1 VRRTAPVVL
10 AATLVASLAVPAAA
24 APTPPAPPIPLGQ
37 VVPAPVSVR
46 ANTAVGYNLTPT
58 SVISYDLGDSA
69 TRQVAQWLAGQLR
82 PSTGYPLPVVPAVP
96 FVSLPG
102 ISLSVGGADPSW
114 GSEGYRLAV
123 DNGGVHIKANSAN
136 GVYDGVQTLLQLLPA
151 KFAAKT
157 VQRGP
162 WPVAGGEI
170 VDYPRYAYRSAMLDV
185 ARHFFTVAEVERYL
199 DEISRYKIN
208 YLQLHLT
215 DSQGWRIQIAGWPR
229 LTSVGG
235 SSGVSAG
242 GVRAGYYTQADYQQ
256 IVRYAAARFITVI
269 PEIEGPAHSNAAL
282 ASYAE
287 LNCDGVAAP
296 LYQGVGAGPREN
308 LCLGKDITYTF
319 LDDVIRQVAALTPGP
334 YLGIGGDEAASVP
347 AADYA
352 TYIHRVQAIVAKYGK
367 KLLGWQETAAATDP
381 ANTLVGLW
389 IPDPDDNGLKAAAAA
404 GAKLV
409 MSPAFNAYMDMQYAE
424 NVPAVGVGANWAGYI
439 EVQDAYNWDPDT
451 IQDGVSGAEV
461 AGVNAPLFTEFV
473 HSSAE
478 IDSLAFPRLPAIAE
492 IGWSPAAP
500 HDWNSFRTR
509 LAAQA
514 PYWDEAGVHF
524 YRSPQIPW
532 P

>member
-1 VRRTAPVVL
+1 VL
-10 AATLVASLAVPAAA
+10 AVTLLASLAVPAAA
-24 APTPPAPPIPLGQ
+24 AVASPASPTPLGQ
-37 VVPAPVSVR
+37 VVPAPVSVH
-46 ANTAVGYNLTPT
+46 ANTAARFDLTPT
-58 SVISYDLGDSA
+58 SVISYQLGDSS

-102 ISLSVGGADPSW
+102 ISLAVGGADSSW
-114 GSEGYRLAV
+114 GSEGYRLDV

-151 KFAAKT
+151 KVAAKT
-157 VQRGP
+157 AQRGP

-170 VDYPRYAYRSAMLDV
+170 TDYPRYGYRGALLDV
-185 ARHFFTVAEVERYL
+185 ARHFFTVPEVERYL
-199 DEISRYKIN
+199 DQISRYKIN

-215 DSQGWRIQIAGWPR
+215 DSQGWRIQIDGWPR

-256 IVRYAAARFITVI
+256 IVRYAAARYITVI

-296 LYQGVGAGPREN
+296 LFQGVGPSPHEN
-308 LCLGKDITYTF
+308 LCLSKDITYTF
-319 LDDVIRQVAALTPGP
+319 MDTVIRQMAALTPGP
-334 YLGIGGDEAASVP
+334 YLSIGGDEAAAFAP
-347 AADYA
+347 ADYA

-367 KLLGWQETAAATDP
+367 KLWGWQESAAAADP
-381 ANTLVGLW
+381 AGTLFGVW
-389 IPDPDDNGLKAAAAA
+389 IPDPDDNGLKSAPAH
-404 GAKLV
+404 GGKLV
-409 MSPAFNAYMDMQYAE
+409 MSPAYTAYMDMQYAE
-424 NVPAVGVGANWAGYI
+424 NVPGVGVGNNWAGYV
-439 EVQDAYNWDPDT
+439 EVQDSYNWDPDT
-451 IQDGVSGAEV
+451 IQDGVSGAGV
-461 AGVNAPLFTEFV
+461 AGVNATLFTEYV
-473 HSSAE
+473 DSPAE
-478 IDSLAFPRLPAIAE
+478 IDSMVFPRLPAIAE
-492 IGWSPAAP
+492 LGWSPAST

-509 LAAQA
+509 LAAQG
-514 PYWDEAGVHF
+514 PRWDAAGVHF
-524 YRSPQIPW
+524 YRSPQISW